1 MRIFSSIPG
10 SCTEGFCRPSRK
22 VSSFSRTFV
31 PAGISGAEARFQ
43 SYIQSL
49 CCMHPPAITQ
59 WIVTGTQAAQKRLIP
74 NPECLSLG
82 DEQVSLINTK
92 SFFMLNRNHAQTLRW
107 YGRSRLGPVL
117 QLIQSINIL
126 RRQPAPANIQ

>member
-1 MRIFSSIPG
+1 MRIFSPIPG

-22 VSSFSRTFV
+22 VSSFSRTLV
-31 PAGISGAEARFQ
+31 PAGISAAEARFQ

-49 CCMHPPAITQ
+49 CCMRPPTITQ
-59 WIVTGTQAAQKRLIP
+59 WIVTGTQAAQKRLTPIRDVA
-74 NPECLSLG
+74 EVR

-117 QLIQSINIL
+117 QLIQSVNIL